1 MYSKFSV
8 EPKKLKIV
16 LLVIV
21 ALVAVF
27 MIQKLRMPYYKIPPR
42 EEPAIQNEAL
52 LPNGEETGE
61 EVLDM
66 VPRRVVI
73 YITGEVKQPGIVELS
88 SDMRLKDA
96 LQMVGGFTAEAD
108 INSINLAQKVE
119 DERHYIVTKIGEN
132 SLDVTGNTSPMTGKG
147 GLININT
154 ANVEELKRLDGIGDG
169 LAQRIINHRT
179 EQGAF
184 SSIEDIK
191 NVSGIGEKKFEAIKS
206 SICVK

>member
-8 EPKKLKIV
+8 EPKKLKKV
-16 LLVIV
+16 AVVIV
-21 ALVAVF
+21 CLVAVF

-42 EEPAIQNEAL
+42 QEAVDREQVLSSDVEE
-52 LPNGEETGE
+52 GKE

-66 VPRRVVI
+66 EPHKVVI
-73 YITGEVKQPGIVELS
+73 YVTGEVKQPGIVELS

-119 DERHYIVTKIGEN
+119 DERHYVVTKIGETITEAGIP
-132 SLDVTGNTSPMTGKG
+132 SSSTSKEDS
-147 GLININT
+147 LININIAT
-154 ANVEELKRLDGIGDG
+154 AEELKRLDGIGDG

-184 SSIEDIK
+184 SSIEEIK
-191 NVSGIGEKKFEAIKS
+191 NVNGIGEKKFEAIKD

>member
-8 EPKKLKIV
+8 EPKKLKTV
-16 LLVIV
+16 VVVIV
-21 ALVAVF
+21 GLVVVF

-42 EEPAIQNEAL
+42 EGAVAQVEAVSSDS
-52 LPNGEETGE
+52 EETAE

-66 VPRRVVI
+66 TPRKVVI
-73 YITGEVKQPGIVELS
+73 YLTGEVKRPGIVELS

-96 LQMVGGFTAEAD
+96 LEMVGGFTSEAD

-119 DERHYIVTKIGEN
+119 DERHYVVTKVGEPIADAAI
-132 SLDVTGNTSPMTGKG
+132 SSSSTSKG
-147 GLININT
+147 GLININMAT
-154 ANVEELKRLDGIGDG
+154 AEELKSLDGIGDG

-184 SSIEDIK
+184 SSIEEIK
-191 NVSGIGEKKFEAIKS
+191 NVSGIGEKKFEAIKD